1 MKEDERAVRER
12 LESHT
17 NDYEVGRK
25 LHDVPPH
32 VTHEVRLDGRRAV
45 CKRATSDEGDPAMEA
60 RVMQHLE
67 TNTSVPVPHV
77 LVLGD
82 DYFVA
87 EWCDE
92 IPADGSVDEASARTM
107 GAGLATL
114 HAETT
119 FESYGFL
126 GARDGELVLDA
137 RESWHGT
144 VRDFLADRRDFLRD
158 GGFVADAKA
167 AADALTFVRECPDLF
182 RDVGEPVLCHGN
194 YLPDHVGRDGGDVT
208 TVIDFEHALVGP
220 GEYDYWRTAI
230 PLCAGPGGVDETVA
244 EAFRAGYESVR
255 ELPPGFD
262 RRGDVYR
269 LIVVVSFF
277 RSLRL
282 QRQQTGAEATRTARR
297 FRELVSGT
305 IESIREDCDDW

>member
-32 VTHEVRLDGRRAV
+32 ATHEVRMDGRRAV

-77 LVLGD
+77 LAVGD

-92 IPADGSVDEASARTM
+92 VPADGSVNEAGARTM

-126 GARDGELVLDA
+126 GARDGELVSTRGNRGTGLSETSSPTDA
-137 RESWHGT
+137 ISCGT
-144 VRDFLADRRDFLRD
+144 AGSSRTPRRR
-158 GGFVADAKA
+158 
-167 AADALTFVRECPDLF
+167 P
-182 RDVGEPVLCHGN
+182 
-194 YLPDHVGRDGGDVT
+194 
-208 TVIDFEHALVGP
+208 
-220 GEYDYWRTAI
+220 
-230 PLCAGPGGVDETVA
+230 
-244 EAFRAGYESVR
+244 
-255 ELPPGFD
+255 
-262 RRGDVYR
+262 
-269 LIVVVSFF
+269 
-277 RSLRL
+277 
-282 QRQQTGAEATRTARR
+282 TR
-297 FRELVSGT
+297 
-305 IESIREDCDDW
+305 